1 MINKITWDT
10 SILTSGINTIR
21 KSSVEF
27 NRYTYS
33 ATTSVI
39 NPKVM
44 SKIRV
49 VLDLIYAKRETT
61 ARNCEIINETRCNM
75 IWYIICG
82 WKTWGRIN
90 GTTDNE
96 ITILAINTNSLGLL

>member
-1 MINKITWDT
+1 MINKIIWES
-10 SILTSGINTIR
+10 SILTCGISIIS

-49 VLDLIYAKRETT
+49 VLDLRYAKRETT
-61 ARNCEIINETRCNM
+61 TRNCEIINETRCNI

-82 WKTWGRIN
+82 WKTWGIIN